1 MKEMEKALDE
11 KIFAALVEQDKL
23 WEDKHNKVINALQ
36 GLLKQQHYKVKLIK
50 EQYKQS
56 CCASQAFAMFPEFQ
70 YDKVKIKLV
79 AETISMFPEYM
90 YDKIIIQELSIFR
103 SKYPDH
109 SNIKDVFHA
118 LIKLEELNHV

>member
-50 EQYKQS
+50 DQYK
-56 CCASQAFAMFPEFQ
+56 
-70 YDKVKIKLV
+70 
-79 AETISMFPEYM
+79 
-90 YDKIIIQELSIFR
+90 
-103 SKYPDH
+103 
-109 SNIKDVFHA
+109 
-118 LIKLEELNHV
+118 